1 MENCVFILCINVRK
15 RVSLLQ
21 NSSSGKISSIF
32 RYNRRDVDKLIRTQ
46 NSQILS
52 VCLSEIKSTLEP
64 EFLWEEFNHGGEV
77 CGKAGRNV
85 MREEQPSAIHETTFI
100 IFSQQWPII
109 TINPPLPT
117 QPALLSSN
125 RIRCLFLFVLHY
137 TLLFSRRKE
146 KFFFFIHISLFPKII
161 NK

>member
-125 RIRCLFLFVLHY
+125 RIRCLFLCFI
-137 TLLFSRRKE
+137 TRFSFLVE
-146 KFFFFIHISLFPKII
+146 KKNSSFSYIFHFFQK
-161 NK
+161 